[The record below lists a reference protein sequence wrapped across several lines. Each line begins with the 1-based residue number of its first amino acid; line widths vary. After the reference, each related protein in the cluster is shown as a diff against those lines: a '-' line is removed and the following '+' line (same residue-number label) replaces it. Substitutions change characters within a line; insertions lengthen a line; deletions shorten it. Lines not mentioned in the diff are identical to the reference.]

1 MNRERVVLRAKN
13 LAGFRGNFFALARII
28 RSPQL
33 ATSLWVCFV
42 CVLILAFL
50 GTPAAELAPP
60 EVAPLEM
67 VQVAPGDYVFAGSV
81 ALMNAS
87 NDGAI
92 ANLGFVV
99 GEDSVAVIDTGGSRH
114 EGLRL
119 YAAIRAVTDK
129 PVRYVINTHMH
140 PDHIFGNAA
149 FDEPGITIV
158 GHKNLAR
165 AMATHGQSYLTNFR
179 KFMGD
184 ALMKDV
190 RIIPPSLTVDNELRL
205 DLGQRMLVL
214 KAWPA
219 AHTDNDLT
227 VLDETA
233 ALLFSGDLVMLQHIP
248 VLDGSI
254 EGWLSSLSALS
265 GLKANRVVPGH
276 GPATAPWPQALLDEQ
291 RYLERLATDIHGL
304 VAKGTPIAEAP
315 QAAQSE
321 RSHWQL
327 FDDYNSRNAT
337 AAFAE
342 IEWE

>member
-1 MNRERVVLRAKN
+1 MKRERPVVQEKN
-13 LAGFRGNFFALARII
+13 LGRLPRNYLALTYMTCA
-28 RSPQL
+28 PHL
-33 ATSLWVCFV
+33 LVWFV
-42 CVLILAFL
+42 CVFILAFF
-50 GTPAAELAPP
+50 GASAAELALPA
-60 EVAPLEM
+60 VAPLAM

-92 ANLGFVV
+92 ANVGFIV
-99 GEDSVAVIDTGGSRH
+99 GQDGVAVIDTGGSRR

-119 YAAIRAVTDK
+119 YAAIRAVTDL
-129 PVRYVINTHMH
+129 PIRYVINTHMH

-149 FDEPGITIV
+149 FDEAGVTFV

-165 AMATHGQSYLTNFR
+165 AMATHGQSYLVNFR

-190 RIIPPSLTVDNELRL
+190 RIIPPSLTVDDELRL
-205 DLGQRMLVL
+205 DLGHRILLL

-233 ALLFSGDLVMLQHIP
+233 ALLFAGDLVMLQHIP
-248 VLDGSI
+248 VLDGSL
-254 EGWLSSLSALS
+254 EGWLSGLSALS
-265 GLKANRVVPGH
+265 SLKASRVVPGH
-276 GPATAPWPQALLDEQ
+276 GPPSAPWPQAVLDEQ
-291 RYLERLATDIHGL
+291 RYLQRLAADIHGL
-304 VAKGTPIAEAP
+304 VAKGAPIAEAP

-321 RSHWQL
+321 RQHWQL